1 MTAQMT
7 ADLYSLAPY
16 LTLGAALVMLL
27 LVIAFARNHAV
38 AMLVTLLGLGAAVV
52 AVLVTAGAE
61 PRTAMHLL
69 RLDGYATFFNGLF
82 LLAAFVTVVLA
93 YRYLEGRGGEL
104 EEFYILI
111 MLATLGSMTM
121 AGAHHFAAF
130 VLGLEILSVSLYAL
144 IAYPEE
150 KHAPLEAA
158 LKYLVLSAVASTIV
172 LFGMALMYNATG
184 SLYFAALPDSATGSK
199 LILYFRVGELML
211 FAGLAFKLSLVPFHL
226 WAPDVYQGAPAPVT
240 GFIATVSKA
249 AVFALL
255 LRFAVDGDSLAAP
268 AVVMALSGLA
278 LLSMIIGNVLALLQ
292 NNLKRLLAYSSIA
305 HMGYLL
311 IAVLAVAHLQDSR
324 FAIETALVYM
334 AAYVL
339 MTLTAFGVITVL
351 SNASVGDDAQTSDQ
365 YRGLFW
371 RRPLPAVCLAV
382 ALLSLMGL
390 PLTLGFIGKFY
401 LFAAG
406 LQGEMWILLW
416 GLIIGSAIS
425 VYYYMRVIYVMSL
438 SQQEDV
444 YPHPN
449 ISLPDL
455 WLVILLGVAVMVIGV
470 YPTPLIDMVR
480 QLLEGFVR

>member
-1 MTAQMT
+1 MTAAMV
-7 ADLYSLAPY
+7 ADLYSLAAY
-16 LTLGAALVMLL
+16 LTLGGALVILL

-38 AMLVTLLGLGAAVV
+38 AMIVALLGLGASVV
-52 AVLVTAGAE
+52 ALLVTAGAE

-69 RLDGYATFFNGLF
+69 RLDGYTTFFNGLF
-82 LLAAFVTVVLA
+82 LLAAIITVVLA
-93 YRYLEGRGGEL
+93 YRYLKGREGEL
-104 EEFYILI
+104 EEFYILVMI
-111 MLATLGSMTM
+111 ATLGAMVV
-121 AGAHHFAAF
+121 AGAHHFATF

-158 LKYLVLSAVASTIV
+158 LKYLILSAVASTIV
-172 LFGMALMYNATG
+172 LFGMALMYSASG
-184 SLYFAALPDSATGSK
+184 SLYFAALPDGPTGGK
-199 LILYFRVGELML
+199 LMLYFRVGELML

-255 LRFAVDGDSLAAP
+255 LRFAVSGDSLATP
-268 AVVMALSGLA
+268 AVMMALSAMA

-311 IAVLAVAHLQDSR
+311 IALLAVAQLRDSL
-324 FAIETALVYM
+324 FAVETALVYL

-371 RRPLPAVCLAV
+371 RRPLAAVCLAV

-406 LQGEMWILLW
+406 LQGAMWILLW

-425 VYYYMRVIYVMSL
+425 IYYYMRVIYVMSL
-438 SQQEDV
+438 PEPEEV

-455 WLVILLGVAVMVIGV
+455 TLVILLGVAVVVIGV
-470 YPTPLIDMVR
+470 YPTPLIDVVR
-480 QLLEGFVR
+480 RLLEGFIQ

>member
-305 HMGYLL
+305 HMG
-311 IAVLAVAHLQDSR
+311 
-324 FAIETALVYM
+324 
-334 AAYVL
+334 
-339 MTLTAFGVITVL
+339 
-351 SNASVGDDAQTSDQ
+351 
-365 YRGLFW
+365 
-371 RRPLPAVCLAV
+371 
-382 ALLSLMGL
+382 
-390 PLTLGFIGKFY
+390 
-401 LFAAG
+401 
-406 LQGEMWILLW
+406 
-416 GLIIGSAIS
+416 
-425 VYYYMRVIYVMSL
+425 
-438 SQQEDV
+438 
-444 YPHPN
+444 
-449 ISLPDL
+449 
-455 WLVILLGVAVMVIGV
+455 
-470 YPTPLIDMVR
+470 
-480 QLLEGFVR
+480 